1 MYINLKERKYYWFED
16 ENGNKYDEIL
26 NENSHGVFTYHTD
39 WSCQVSESI
48 DEFCYHPKNWFMK
61 LLCRNKKIFRFFN
74 QRKDRT
80 FKHLLTFNTTFG
92 SKWAQECIV
101 AMVNS
106 GDFTLDDAI
115 WVFTHSCERCMNVL
129 LYKYLNGSDGYQEG
143 SREWTRANTQCEFCK
158 KPEYTSTWKLEKREE
173 QK

>member
-74 QRKDRT
+74 Q
-80 FKHLLTFNTTFG
+80 
-92 SKWAQECIV
+92 
-101 AMVNS
+101 
-106 GDFTLDDAI
+106 
-115 WVFTHSCERCMNVL
+115 
-129 LYKYLNGSDGYQEG
+129 
-143 SREWTRANTQCEFCK
+143 
-158 KPEYTSTWKLEKREE
+158 
-173 QK
+173 